1 MTNKNTTVQL
11 LVLFTSS
18 NPWDRAEESD
28 ATFTQLVLPLDEP
41 SEESQ
46 GDWPNNQRASEEII
60 RRCTVARL
68 KNVPKPLVCVCACV
82 HALSFAC
89 V

>member
-1 MTNKNTTVQL
+1 MKDIMTVWSEDFSQTVLEPKQVRYLTTTNKNATVQL

-41 SEESQ
+41 SEE
-46 GDWPNNQRASEEII
+46 
-60 RRCTVARL
+60 
-68 KNVPKPLVCVCACV
+68 
-82 HALSFAC
+82 
-89 V
+89 

>member
-1 MTNKNTTVQL
+1 MAVWSEDFSQTVIEPKQVRYLMMTNKNTTVQL

-41 SEESQ
+41 SEE
-46 GDWPNNQRASEEII
+46 
-60 RRCTVARL
+60 
-68 KNVPKPLVCVCACV
+68 
-82 HALSFAC
+82 
-89 V
+89 